1 MIIIFFFFETSGN
14 LYYIM
19 VSKQEVLSLNP
30 SKKSG
35 SFIERLFL
43 LLEVEDANTKIFQSI
58 NERSYT

>member
-1 MIIIFFFFETSGN
+1 
-14 LYYIM
+14 M
-19 VSKQEVLSLNP
+19 VSKQEVLSLNS

-43 LLEVEDANTKIFQSI
+43 FLEVENAYTKIFESI

>member
-1 MIIIFFFFETSGN
+1 
-14 LYYIM
+14 M